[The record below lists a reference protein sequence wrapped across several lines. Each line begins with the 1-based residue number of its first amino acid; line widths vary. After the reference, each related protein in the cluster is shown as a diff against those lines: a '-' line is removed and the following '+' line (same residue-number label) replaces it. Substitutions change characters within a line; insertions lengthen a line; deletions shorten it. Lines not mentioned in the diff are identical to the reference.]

1 MKRSDLALTIHS
13 LPGQWRRTEK
23 NAEIAHP
30 LHLAHLGNG
39 NTNTGTKLEELFP
52 KEILTVLEVEPNT
65 PLPTMCVFIAENC

>member
-1 MKRSDLALTIHS
+1 MEQATETLLLWHLGLFSIQLVVMKRSDLALTIHS
-13 LPGQWRRTEK
+13 LPDQWHRTEK

-52 KEILTVLEVEPNT
+52 K
-65 PLPTMCVFIAENC
+65 